1 MPWITILPLGKKIE
15 VPSGT
20 VLLDAIRQADI
31 EIASPCNG
39 RQMCGKC
46 KVRIREPLP
55 SSNRSTTSQ
64 SQKDFSDNTE
74 ADESDKLLTPQEWAS
89 GIRLA
94 CRVVIRED
102 MWITL
107 PEDYAL
113 GTRILEGD
121 RIKNTRVAPA
131 VAISDTN
138 GRYALCYRHREP
150 VPMEIWQSAFSPKGI
165 AIDLGTTT
173 LVVTLMDLRTGA
185 ELATASAL
193 NPQIRFGHDVVT
205 RIHKASTNAGLMELF
220 KLISNG
226 LNTLVEETCLASATH
241 RHEIVDAVIGGN
253 TTMLQIAAGMDPSP
267 LGQLPFTVGMQ
278 SGCTYPASRFGLN
291 LNPQARIYVPPVA
304 HAFVGSDISAGL
316 LSIGFF
322 KSKQPALF
330 IDMGT
335 NGEMAVTANG
345 RIMVTST
352 AIGPAFE
359 GMGITHGM
367 RAASGAIETVWT
379 NGKYI
384 NIRTIDNA
392 PAKGICGSGI
402 MDMMACLISLD
413 AVESGGRLKKPRQDT
428 IKPGLLG
435 DRYRIRNRTAA
446 IQLTEHIYFTQ
457 KDIRQFQLAKSA
469 IQTGIQMLLAMAAV
483 DLDRLEKIVIAG
495 GFGYHLRASS
505 LQQTGLIPRHFKGRT
520 DFAGNTSR
528 TGCARMLVDAT
539 ARDYIQQRMKTVS
552 HVSIAE
558 NPDFQSTFV
567 RHLALDR

>member
-1 MPWITILPLGKKIE
+1 M
-15 VPSGT
+15 
-20 VLLDAIRQADI
+20 
-31 EIASPCNG
+31 
-39 RQMCGKC
+39 
-46 KVRIREPLP
+46 
-55 SSNRSTTSQ
+55 
-64 SQKDFSDNTE
+64 
-74 ADESDKLLTPQEWAS
+74 LTPQQWAS

-94 CRVVIRED
+94 CRVVIRDD

-107 PEDYAL
+107 FEDYAL

-121 RIKNTRVAPA
+121 RIKNTMIAPA
-131 VAISDTN
+131 VAIRDIN
-138 GRYALCYRHREP
+138 GRSALCYRHREP
-150 VPMEIWQSAFSPKGI
+150 VPMENWQSAFSPKGI

-205 RIHKASTNAGLMELF
+205 RIHKASTGAGLMELF

-226 LNTLVEETCLASATH
+226 LNTLVQETCLASATH

-253 TTMLQIAAGMDPSP
+253 PTMLQIAAGVDPSP
-267 LGQLPFTVGMQ
+267 LGQLPFTVGIK
-278 SGCTYPASRFGLN
+278 SGCTYPARRFGLN
-291 LNPQARIYVPPVA
+291 VNPQARIYVPPVA

-322 KSKQPALF
+322 NSKKPMLF

-335 NGEMAVTANG
+335 NGEMALTADK
-345 RIMVTST
+345 RIVVTST

-379 NGKYI
+379 NGKYL

-402 MDMMACLISLD
+402 MDIMACLISLD
-413 AVESGGRLKKPRQDT
+413 AVESGGRLKNPRQDT

-435 DRYRIRNRTAA
+435 DRYRIRNHTPA

-457 KDIRQFQLAKSA
+457 KDVRQFQLAKSA
-469 IQTGIQMLLAMAAV
+469 IQTGIQMLLAMADV

-495 GFGYHLRASS
+495 GFGYHLRQSS
-505 LQQTGLIPRHFKGRT
+505 LQQIGLVPRHFKGQT
-520 DFAGNTSR
+520 DFVGNTSR

-539 ARDYIQQRMKTVS
+539 ARDYIQHKMQKVS

-558 NPDFQSTFV
+558 NPDFQTEFV

>member
-1 MPWITILPLGKKIE
+1 M
-15 VPSGT
+15 
-20 VLLDAIRQADI
+20 
-31 EIASPCNG
+31 
-39 RQMCGKC
+39 
-46 KVRIREPLP
+46 
-55 SSNRSTTSQ
+55 
-64 SQKDFSDNTE
+64 
-74 ADESDKLLTPQEWAS
+74 LTPQEWAS

-102 MWITL
+102 MRITL
-107 PEDYAL
+107 PGDYSL
-113 GTRILEGD
+113 GTRILEGE
-121 RIKNTRVAPA
+121 RIKNTMVAPA
-131 VAISDTN
+131 AAVRDIN

-173 LVVTLMDLRTGA
+173 VVVTLMDLRTGA

-193 NPQIRFGHDVVT
+193 NPQVRFGHDVVT
-205 RIHKASTNAGLMELF
+205 RIHEASTGAGLMALS

-253 TTMLQIAAGMDPSP
+253 TTMLQIAAGLDPSP
-267 LGQLPFTVGMQ
+267 LGQVPFTVGMP

-322 KSKQPALF
+322 KTKQPMLF

-335 NGEMAVTANG
+335 NGEMALTADK
-345 RIMVTST
+345 RIVVTST

-379 NGKYI
+379 NGKYL

-402 MDMMACLISLD
+402 MDMMACLIRLD
-413 AVESGGRLKKPRQDT
+413 AVEPGGRLKNPRRDT
-428 IKPGLLG
+428 LKTGLLG

-457 KDIRQFQLAKSA
+457 KDVRQFQLAKSA

-483 DLDRLEKIVIAG
+483 DLDRLENIVIAG
-495 GFGYHLRASS
+495 GFGYHLRQSS
-505 LQQTGLIPRHFKGRT
+505 LQQIGLVPRHFKGRI
-520 DFAGNTSR
+520 DFVGNTSR
-528 TGCARMLVDAT
+528 TGCARMLMDAI
-539 ARDYIQQRMKTVS
+539 ARDYIQHKMKKVS

-558 NPDFQSTFV
+558 NPDFQTAFV
-567 RHLALDR
+567 RNLALDR